1 MRLFG
6 EDDETISGEPRVV
19 RVPPPAIV
27 ARMRSRHPSPVILA
41 ALLIAVSAASRAEPV
56 PDAER
61 IPVDLRRTTLVV
73 RDIDRSLAL
82 YRDALGLQVIY
93 DETIGGGTDAEGR
106 SVPPRLRLVLLRA
119 NDRFIGVLGLMQ
131 RLQVASPPPG
141 PNSRPNA
148 GGMILVFNAQ
158 DLEQRYEKIKGV
170 PGVTVDEPPGP
181 VEYPKPG
188 GGVIPVLFSSI
199 YDPDGFFIE
208 INKILA
214 APAGRPD

>member
-1 MRLFG
+1 M
-6 EDDETISGEPRVV
+6 
-19 RVPPPAIV
+19 IV
-27 ARMRSRHPSPVILA
+27 QA
-41 ALLIAVSAASRAEPV
+41 ALLVLSCGLATSSLAEPV
-56 PDAER
+56 PQSER

-82 YRDALGLQVIY
+82 YRDALGLNVIY
-93 DETIGGGTDAEGR
+93 DEMIGGGTD
-106 SVPPRLRLVLLRA
+106 PRVGPSRRACALVLLRA

-131 RLQVASPPPG
+131 RLQIASPPPG

-148 GGMILVFNAQ
+148 GGMILVFNAE
-158 DLEQRYEKIKGV
+158 DLETRYEKIKAV
-170 PGVTVDEPPGP
+170 PGVTVDEPPGR

-188 GGVIPVLFSSI
+188 GGAIPVLFSSI

-214 APAGRPD
+214 APAGTP